1 MLVAPARAQAD
12 FPVWPPLLASRG
24 KGGRSGKHAHHALHF
39 VIAIEGELRANAG
52 DRWQAAAGVVTA
64 PDALHEIDAS
74 DCEVL
79 IVFLDPESTA
89 GAALLGLIDA
99 AEPVEVARPRGK
111 ARRRAFR
118 LLTARERDQLIDL
131 TPAQL
136 MREDGVSWA
145 QRAAA
150 VLGASPLAA
159 ATSRSTRVH
168 PRVRRALRYL
178 QTLTPGGDQSLP
190 ALAKLAGLS
199 EGRFMHAFT
208 DSVGIPLRPYLAW
221 LKLQRAAAAIATG
234 SSLGEAAHG
243 AGFSDAAH
251 MTRSFRRMFGVKPSE
266 LRRGLPDSNAASGV
280 RARP

>member
-1 MLVAPARAQAD
+1 MLVAPARTQAD

-39 VIAIEGELRANAG
+39 VIAIEAELRVSAG
-52 DRWQAAAGVVTA
+52 DRWQAAAGVLTA
-64 PDALHEIDAS
+64 PDAVHEIDAS

-89 GAALLGLIDA
+89 GAALLGLIEA
-99 AEPVEVARPRGK
+99 ASGAGVEAEVGRARGK
-111 ARRRAFR
+111 AQGRAFR
-118 LLTARERDQLIDL
+118 LITARERDQLIDV

-136 MREDGVSWA
+136 MREDGVAWA
-145 QRAAA
+145 QRTAA
-150 VLGASPLAA
+150 VLGASQLTAA
-159 ATSRSTRVH
+159 GASSTRVH

-178 QTLTPGGDQSLP
+178 QTLAPGADQSLP
-190 ALAKLAGLS
+190 ALAKVAGLS

-208 DSVGIPLRPYLAW
+208 ESVGIPLRPYLAW

-234 SSLGEAAHG
+234 SSLAEAAHG
-243 AGFSDAAH
+243 AGFADAAH

-266 LRRGLPDSNAASGV
+266 LRPPSHG
-280 RARP
+280 